1 VASLTAA
8 LTLCGVFLLLDHN
21 VRQALHQVG
30 DRRELVV
37 YLKDSVSES
46 QLATLTDKMR
56 QYFGEPTYVSRKQA
70 WAEFSEQ
77 IADPELLSGVEDNPL
92 PASLH
97 VRLKPE
103 LLNLAAMEQAARQVR
118 EFDEVED
125 VRYGAEYV
133 GRFNRLSAG
142 LRLATIAVGVLVVLA
157 IVLVLYNALRLT
169 VLARRSQ
176 VEIMLRLGASNRFIA
191 TPFVFEALLQTAIAA
206 GGAMLLVFALQQGV
220 ATHLDRTHVPA
231 VDVGAR
237 LRRRGRGRGVGRG
250 RRRAVAHPA
259 DNRGMTMRRL
269 AILGCTVLLALGLV
283 PGTPS
288 AQDSL
293 ETAKRRE
300 LEAIRREAQEKRAQ
314 AGALRGQEN
323 RALGELKKTERQLA
337 VTRKRLRDLRVRRD
351 RLDQQLDVNRAN
363 LQRSVESLQAQR
375 HKLAHRLRRMYM
387 TGPAR
392 EIEYLVSTRSF
403 GELLMRW
410 DFLQM
415 VAASDRLL
423 LENVRSEKE
432 QVEAHQTVLEENLQE
447 VSRTAKKATVEST
460 KLTGPTTE
468 ARRDR
473 APDPIEARGLRGRR
487 RRARTQR
494 ARAGRTARASRA
506 TAQGRGREGQG
517 RGP

>member
-1 VASLTAA
+1 MHVFHWREAWRLFRSHRGLAITSVASLTAA

-133 GRFNRLSAG
+133 GRFDRLSAG

-157 IVLVLYNALRLT
+157 IVLVLYNTLRLT

-176 VEIMLRLGASNRFIA
+176 VEIMLRLGASDRFIA

-220 ATHLDRTHVPA
+220 ATHLTGLTFLPW
-231 VDVGAR
+231 
-237 LRRRGRGRGVGRG
+237 
-250 RRRAVAHPA
+250 
-259 DNRGMTMRRL
+259 TS
-269 AILGCTVLLALGLV
+269 ALG
-283 PGTPS
+283 
-288 AQDSL
+288 
-293 ETAKRRE
+293 
-300 LEAIRREAQEKRAQ
+300 
-314 AGALRGQEN
+314 
-323 RALGELKKTERQLA
+323 
-337 VTRKRLRDLRVRRD
+337 
-351 RLDQQLDVNRAN
+351 
-363 LQRSVESLQAQR
+363 
-375 HKLAHRLRRMYM
+375 
-387 TGPAR
+387 
-392 EIEYLVSTRSF
+392 F
-403 GELLMRW
+403 
-410 DFLQM
+410 
-415 VAASDRLL
+415 VAAAVVVAWAAAAAAL
-423 LENVRSEKE
+423 
-432 QVEAHQTVLEENLQE
+432 
-447 VSRTAKKATVEST
+447 SR
-460 KLTGPTTE
+460 
-468 ARRDR
+468 
-473 APDPIEARGLRGRR
+473 ILRTIG
-487 RRARTQR
+487 A
-494 ARAGRTARASRA
+494 
-506 TAQGRGREGQG
+506 
-517 RGP
+517 